1 MTTSSP
7 VTTATLETMQISK
20 VVEVYPETMAVF
32 TRYGLDMC
40 CGGSHTIAD
49 AARLH
54 EIKSDELTGALLDTI
69 NRERR

>member
-7 VTTATLETMQISK
+7 ITTTTLETMQISRI
-20 VVEVYPETMAVF
+20 VEVYPETMSVF
-32 TRYGLDMC
+32 SHYGLDMC
-40 CGGSHTIAD
+40 CGGSHTVSD

-54 EIKSDELTGALLDTI
+54 EIKQDELTGALLDTI